1 MSAPYDSRSA
11 TQDGM
16 VLVTTLLLLIVIT
29 LLALAMFRGAGLDN
43 RIAGNV
49 LDKQRALQAADSAQE
64 YAEQWLYDDVTT
76 SPLVSCAAEPAATA
90 IPVICNEPLVYQ
102 TQPADVPWA
111 AGGAFEYTTDITT
124 STTGGQNTLYGYPMA
139 YIGYLGA
146 DATVPGAQDY
156 VVDAWSYGG
165 SQATI
170 AVVESTYQ
178 IRYAVAS
185 ASGP

>member
-1 MSAPYDSRSA
+1 MRAPYRSPGCA
-11 TQDGM
+11 QTGM

-29 LLALAMFRGAGLDN
+29 ILALAMFRGTGLDN

-49 LDKQRALQAADSAQE
+49 LDKQRALQAADSAQQ

-76 SPLVSCAAEPAATA
+76 TPLVSCATETAALST
-90 IPVICNEPLVYQ
+90 PVICNEPLVDQ
-102 TQPADVPWA
+102 TQPSDVPWA
-111 AGGAFEYTTDITT
+111 AGGAFQYTTDITT

-165 SQATI
+165 SQATV

-178 IRYAVAS
+178 IRYTVAS